1 MAETNNEQVMSKR
14 DAMSARLKNKYPD
27 QEFADDEALFGR
39 INDDYDDYD
48 KQLGEYQQREQSFV
62 DMFNSDPRSAH
73 FMNNWRNGSTP
84 EVELMRQFGDT
95 FKEALD
101 DPEKMDELEAAHKEY
116 LDRVAKSKEL
126 EDQYNQNIG
135 QSIETL
141 DQFQADNG
149 LDDAKTDEVMD
160 FLNGVVHDAIVGK
173 YSRESMEM
181 ALKAI
186 NHDEDVATADA
197 DAEVRGRNAKINENL
212 RKRQA
217 GDGTATLN
225 GRNGRGSTPAGP
237 DLGALNRFD
246 GNDDIFSRGGEKR
259 IKRN

>member
-1 MAETNNEQVMSKR
+1 
-14 DAMSARLKNKYPD
+14 
-27 QEFADDEALFGR
+27 
-39 INDDYDDYD
+39 
-48 KQLGEYQQREQSFV
+48 
-62 DMFNSDPRSAH
+62 
-73 FMNNWRNGSTP
+73 MNNWRNGSTP

-101 DPEKMDELEAAHKEY
+101 DPEKLDELEAAHKEY

-135 QSIETL
+135 ASIETL

-149 LDDAKTDEVMD
+149 LSDEQTDEVMD
-160 FLNGVVHDAIVGK
+160 LLNGIFHDAIVGK

-197 DAEVRGRNAKINENL
+197 DAEVRGRNAKINETL

-217 GDGTATLN
+217 GDGTAPLN
-225 GRNGRGSTPAGP
+225 GRNGRGSTSAGP
-237 DLGALNRFD
+237 DMGAL
-246 GNDDIFSRGGEKR
+246 GNMGGDDIFSRGGERR
-259 IKRN
+259 ITRR

>member
-1 MAETNNEQVMSKR
+1 MSKR
-14 DAMSARLKNKYPD
+14 DAMSARLRKKYPD
-27 QEFADDEALFGR
+27 QEFGDDEALFGR

-62 DMFNSDPRSAH
+62 DMFNSDPKSAH
-73 FMNNWRNGSTP
+73 FVNNWRNGSTP
-84 EVELMRQFGDT
+84 EVELMRQFGDA

-101 DPEKMDELEAAHKEY
+101 DPDKLDELEAAHKEY

-126 EDQYNQNIG
+126 EAQYDQNIG
-135 QSIETL
+135 ASIETL
-141 DQFQADNG
+141 DKFQADNG
-149 LDDAKTDEVMD
+149 LSDEQTDQVME
-160 FLNGVVHDAIVGK
+160 FLNGIFNDAIVGK
-173 YSRESMEM
+173 YSRESMDM

-197 DAEVRGRNAKINENL
+197 DAEVRGRNAKINEQL
-212 RKRQA
+212 RKRNA
-217 GDGTATLN
+217 GDGTAPLN
-225 GRNGRGSTPAGP
+225 GRNNRVEKPAGP

-259 IKRN
+259 ISRR

>member
-14 DAMSARLKNKYPD
+14 DAFSDRLKKKYPD
-27 QEFADDEALFGR
+27 QEFGDDEALFGR

-48 KQLGEYQQREQSFV
+48 KQLGEYQQREQSIV

-101 DPEKMDELEAAHKEY
+101 DPEKLDELEAAHKEY
-116 LDRVAKSKEL
+116 LERVAKSKEL

-135 QSIETL
+135 ASIETL

-149 LDDAKTDEVMD
+149 LSDEQADQVMD
-160 FLNGVVHDAIVGK
+160 LLNGIFNDAIVGK
-173 YSRESMEM
+173 YSRESMDM

-197 DAEVRGRNAKINENL
+197 DAEVRGRNTKINETL

-217 GDGTATLN
+217 GDGTAPLN
-225 GRNGRGSTPAGP
+225 GRNGRVNTNPGP
-237 DLGALNRFD
+237 DMGAL
-246 GNDDIFSRGGEKR
+246 GNMGNSGDIFSRGGEKR
-259 IKRN
+259 ISRR